1 MPIGRL
7 TRRARLRIIALAKK
21 VKAVK
26 GNGVNG
32 RGARVRGLSE
42 KAKGPFERKA
52 GTAMKRWWFK
62 PQKGL
67 PEETTPA
74 AEGFHQPL
82 SAESLLAVSH
92 RKRLLE
98 RIWQYT
104 ALSPL
109 QFEQLYLE
117 PIRRYATYVQQL
129 PASESHHHAYPGGM
143 LDHGLELVA
152 CSLKL
157 RQSYLLPSGAAP
169 EDQAAQADAWSA
181 AIAYGALLHDVG
193 KIAVDLQVEC
203 QNGERW
209 HPWHGPLNQPYR
221 FRYHPDRDYQLHGAA
236 AGLLYTQI
244 LPPALLDWLS
254 SYPALWGQ
262 LLSLLADHYEHA
274 GTLGELV
281 LQADRVSTAQNIGAN
296 PIKAL
301 QAPKHSLQHHLLAG
315 LRHLVKNEFKLN
327 QPGAAGWLT
336 ANHLWLV
343 SKTATDKLR
352 AYLLAQSVD
361 GIPSS
366 NIALFD
372 ELQSHGLVDATPEG
386 KAVWNA
392 NVTDDDWQHRFT
404 FLRLQ
409 PSLIWADEPRPDCF
423 KGTVEPMTEHPL
435 PAGETCESALDRPQP
450 TQEEEQPVPEHPNQ
464 DFDYLDD
471 LMDMLQEPSEVDTG
485 PSAGSLQS
493 TTTPHMDA
501 EGLAFLEWLRDGIH
515 TRRLVVNDSKA
526 KVHTVDGTF
535 FLVTPGIFQR
545 FAAEHLKQADGAAHK
560 EHWRRIQRDF
570 ERLGIH
576 QKRANGQNIWTC
588 AVRGPR
594 KSSVLNGY
602 LMLRTAGLTS
612 EHPVDNPYLALI
624 R

>member
-1 MPIGRL
+1 MVSMEG
-7 TRRARLRIIALAKK
+7 
-21 VKAVK
+21 
-26 GNGVNG
+26 
-32 RGARVRGLSE
+32 GARVSGLPE
-42 KAKGPFERKA
+42 MAKGPFERKA
-52 GTAMKRWWFK
+52 GNAMKCWWLK
-62 PQKGL
+62 PQKGP
-67 PEETTPA
+67 PEKINPA
-74 AEGFHQPL
+74 AEGYLQPL
-82 SAESLLAVSH
+82 SAESLLAASH

-157 RQSYLLPSGAAP
+157 RQSYLLPSDAAP
-169 EDQAAQADAWSA
+169 EDQATQADAWSA
-181 AIAYGALLHDVG
+181 AIAYGALLHDIG

-203 QNGERW
+203 QNSERW

-236 AGLLYTQI
+236 AGLLYVQI
-244 LPPALLDWLS
+244 LTPTLLDWLS
-254 SYPALWGQ
+254 SYPELWRQ

-296 PIKAL
+296 PTKAL
-301 QAPKHSLQHHLLAG
+301 QAPKHSLQHHLLMG

-336 ANHLWLV
+336 EEHLWLV

-372 ELQSHGLVDATPEG
+372 ELQSHGLVDTTPEG
-386 KAVWNA
+386 KAVWSA
-392 NVTDDDWQHRFT
+392 TVTIGEWQHRFT

-423 KGTVEPMTEHPL
+423 KGTVEPMVEHPL
-435 PAGETCESALDRPQP
+435 PAGDTCESALDRPQP
-450 TQEEEQPVPEHPNQ
+450 TPREEQPEPEHPNQ

-485 PSAGSLQS
+485 ASAGSLQF
-493 TTTPHMDA
+493 TTTPPKDA
-501 EGLAFLEWLRDGIH
+501 EGLAFLEWLRQGVLSH
-515 TRRLVVNDSKA
+515 RLVVNDSKA

-545 FAAEHLKQADGAAHK
+545 YAAEHPESAEAEPQSDA
-560 EHWRRIQRDF
+560 WRRIQRQF
-570 ERLGIH
+570 EKLDVH
-576 QKRANGQNIWTC
+576 LKKPNSQNIWTC
-588 AVRGPR
+588 TVKGPR
-594 KSSVLNGY
+594 KTTSLNGY
-602 LMLRTAGLTS
+602 ILRDTNLLGL
-612 EHPVDNPYLALI
+612 PPPPDNPFLSLQPQTP
-624 R
+624 

>member
-1 MPIGRL
+1 
-7 TRRARLRIIALAKK
+7 
-21 VKAVK
+21 
-26 GNGVNG
+26 
-32 RGARVRGLSE
+32 
-42 KAKGPFERKA
+42 
-52 GTAMKRWWFK
+52 MKRWWLK
-62 PQKGL
+62 IRKSEPAEL
-67 PEETTPA
+67 TPTPI
-74 AEGFHQPL
+74 AEGFLLPQ
-82 SAESLLAVSH
+82 SAESLLAADH
-92 RKRLLE
+92 RRKLLE

-104 ALSPL
+104 ALSEA
-109 QFEQLYLE
+109 QFERLYLE
-117 PIRRYATYVQQL
+117 PIRRYASFVQQL

-181 AIAYGALLHDVG
+181 AIAYGALLHDIG
-193 KIAVDLQVEC
+193 KIAVDLQVEY
-203 QNGERW
+203 QNAERW

-221 FRYHPDRDYQLHGAA
+221 FRYHPGRDYKLHGAA

-244 LPPALLDWLS
+244 LSPALLDWLS
-254 SYPALWGQ
+254 DYPELWSQ
-262 LLSLLADHYEHA
+262 LLFLLADHYEHA

-281 LQADRVSTAQNIGAN
+281 LQADRVSTAQNIGGN
-296 PIKAL
+296 PAKAL
-301 QAPKHSLQHHLLAG
+301 QAPKHSLQHHLLMG

-336 ANHLWLV
+336 EDHLWLV
-343 SKTATDKLR
+343 SKTTTDKLR
-352 AYLLAQSVD
+352 AHLLAQAVD
-361 GIPSS
+361 GIPTS

-372 ELQSHGLVDATPEG
+372 ELQSHGLVEATPES

-392 NVTDDDWQHRFT
+392 TVTEGDWQHRFT

-409 PSLIWADEPRPDCF
+409 PSLIWADERRPDYF
-423 KGTVEPMTEHPL
+423 SGTIEPMTVAPL
-435 PAGETCESALDRPQP
+435 PTSETSESSTAGPQTAADKTRPAAAP
-450 TQEEEQPVPEHPNQ
+450 KSQ

-471 LMDMLQEPSEVDTG
+471 LMDMLEEPRQPETNSSTRGERSAAPPQDTI
-485 PSAGSLQS
+485 
-493 TTTPHMDA
+493 
-501 EGLAFLEWLRDGIH
+501 GLAFLEWLRDGLRSH
-515 TRRLVVNDSKA
+515 RLVINDSKA
-526 KVHTVDGTF
+526 KVHTVEGTF

-545 FAAEHLKQADGAAHK
+545 YAAEHPEQAETDDETAP
-560 EHWRRIQRDF
+560 WRHIQRHF

-594 KSSVLNGY
+594 RTSVLNGY
-602 LMLRTAGLTS
+602 LLHSCTDIIA
-612 EHPVDNPYLALI
+612 HPPADNPYLILV

>member
-1 MPIGRL
+1 
-7 TRRARLRIIALAKK
+7 
-21 VKAVK
+21 
-26 GNGVNG
+26 
-32 RGARVRGLSE
+32 
-42 KAKGPFERKA
+42 
-52 GTAMKRWWFK
+52 MKRWWFK

-67 PEETTPA
+67 SEESTPA
-74 AEGFHQPL
+74 AVGFHQPL
-82 SAESLLAVSH
+82 SAESLLSASH

-109 QFEQLYLE
+109 QLEQLYLE

-193 KIAVDLQVEC
+193 KIAVDLQVEY

-221 FRYHPDRDYQLHGAA
+221 CRYHPDRDYQLHGAA
-236 AGLLYTQI
+236 TGLLYTQI

-262 LLSLLADHYEHA
+262 LLYLLADHYEHA

-296 PIKAL
+296 PTKAL

-315 LRHLVKNEFKLN
+315 LSHLVKREFKLN

-336 ANHLWLV
+336 ADHLWLV
-343 SKTATDKLR
+343 SKTATDRLR

-372 ELQSHGLVDATPEG
+372 ELQSHGLVDSTPEG
-386 KAVWNA
+386 KAVWSA
-392 NVTDDDWQHRFT
+392 NVTDNDWQHRFT
-404 FLRLQ
+404 FLRVQ
-409 PSLIWADEPRPDCF
+409 PSLIWADKPRPDCF
-423 KGTVEPMTEHPL
+423 KGTVEPMVEHPM
-435 PAGETCESALDRPQP
+435 PAGDTCESASDRPQP
-450 TQEEEQPVPEHPNQ
+450 TSEEEQPEPEHPRQ

-471 LMDMLQEPSEVDTG
+471 LMDMLQEPSEVDNG
-485 PSAGSLQS
+485 PSAESLQS
-493 TTTPHMDA
+493 AITPPKDA
-501 EGLAFLEWLRDGIH
+501 EGLAFLEWLRKGVLNH
-515 TRRLVVNDSKA
+515 RLVVNDRKA

-545 FAAEHLKQADGAAHK
+545 YAAEHPELAEAEPQSDA
-560 EHWRRIQRDF
+560 WRRIQRQF
-570 ERLGIH
+570 EKLDAHLR
-576 QKRANGQNIWTC
+576 KPNSQNIWTC
-588 AVRGPR
+588 TVRGPR
-594 KSSVLNGY
+594 NTASLNGY
-602 LMLRTAGLTS
+602 ILRNVNLIGVT
-612 EHPVDNPYLALI
+612 PPPDNPFLKLQS
-624 R
+624 

>member
-1 MPIGRL
+1 
-7 TRRARLRIIALAKK
+7 
-21 VKAVK
+21 
-26 GNGVNG
+26 
-32 RGARVRGLSE
+32 
-42 KAKGPFERKA
+42 
-52 GTAMKRWWFK
+52 MKRWWFK
-62 PQKGL
+62 LQKGL
-67 PEETTPA
+67 PEDITPA

-82 SAESLLAVSH
+82 SAELLLAASH

-104 ALSPL
+104 ALSQP

-193 KIAVDLQVEC
+193 KIAVDLEVEY
-203 QNGERW
+203 QNGEAW

-221 FRYHPDRDYQLHGAA
+221 FRYVAGRDYKLHGTA

-244 LPPALLDWLS
+244 LRPSLLDWLS

-296 PIKAL
+296 PTKAL

-315 LRHLVKNEFKLN
+315 LSHLVKNEFKLN

-336 ANHLWLV
+336 VDHLWLV
-343 SKTATDKLR
+343 SKTATDRLR

-366 NIALFD
+366 NIAMFD
-372 ELQSHGLVDATPEG
+372 ELQSHGLVDATPGG
-386 KAVWNA
+386 KAVWSA

-423 KGTVEPMTEHPL
+423 KGTVEPMMEHSL
-435 PAGETCESALDRPQP
+435 PTGETCESALDLPQP
-450 TQEEEQPVPEHPNQ
+450 TPEGKQPVPEHPNQ

-471 LMDMLQEPSEVDTG
+471 LIDMLQEPSEVETG
-485 PSAGSLQS
+485 PSAESLYS
-493 TTTPHMDA
+493 TAAPPQDVA
-501 EGLAFLEWLRDGIH
+501 GLAFLEWLREGIH
-515 TRRLVVNDSKA
+515 SHRLMVNDSKA

-545 FAAEHLKQADGAAHK
+545 YIAEHIEQPGRAAQK
-560 EHWRRIQRDF
+560 EPWRRIQSHF
-570 ERLGIH
+570 EKLNIH

-588 AVRGPR
+588 AVRGHR
-594 KSSVLNGY
+594 KTSVLNGY
-602 LMLRTAGLTS
+602 LLIEAASISIEPAM
-612 EHPVDNPYLALI
+612 DNPYLALI

>member
-1 MPIGRL
+1 MASMEGD
-7 TRRARLRIIALAKK
+7 
-21 VKAVK
+21 
-26 GNGVNG
+26 
-32 RGARVRGLSE
+32 ARVRGLSE
-42 KAKGPFERKA
+42 KAKGSSERKA
-52 GTAMKRWWFK
+52 GIAMKRWWFK

-67 PEETTPA
+67 PEETTSA
-74 AEGFHQPL
+74 AVGFHQPL

-92 RKRLLE
+92 RKKLIE

-104 ALSPL
+104 ALSQL

-193 KIAVDLQVEC
+193 KIAVDLQVEY

-236 AGLLYTQI
+236 AGLLYMQI
-244 LPPALLDWLS
+244 LSPGLLDWLS
-254 SYPALWGQ
+254 SYPVLWGH
-262 LLSLLADHYEHA
+262 LLSLLADHYELA

-296 PIKAL
+296 PTKAL
-301 QAPKHSLQHHLLAG
+301 QAPKHSLQHHLLTG
-315 LRHLVKNEFKLN
+315 LRHLIKNEFKLN

-336 ANHLWLV
+336 ADHLWLV
-343 SKTATDKLR
+343 SKTATDRLR

-366 NIALFD
+366 NIAMFD
-372 ELQSHGLVDATPEG
+372 ELQSHGLVDATPGG
-386 KAVWNA
+386 KAVWSA

-423 KGTVEPMTEHPL
+423 KGTVEPMMEHSL
-435 PAGETCESALDRPQP
+435 PTGETCESALDLPQP
-450 TQEEEQPVPEHPNQ
+450 TPEGKQPVPEHPNQ

-471 LMDMLQEPSEVDTG
+471 LIDMLQEPSEVETG
-485 PSAGSLQS
+485 PSAESLYS
-493 TTTPHMDA
+493 TAAPPQDVA
-501 EGLAFLEWLRDGIH
+501 GLAFLEWLREGIH
-515 TRRLVVNDSKA
+515 SHRLMVNDSKA

-545 FAAEHLKQADGAAHK
+545 YAAEHPELAA
-560 EHWRRIQRDF
+560 EDPESEAWRRIQRQF
-570 ERLGIH
+570 EKLNAHLR
-576 QKRANGQNIWTC
+576 KPNSQNIWTC
-588 AVRGPR
+588 TVRGPR
-594 KSSVLNGY
+594 KTTSLNGY
-602 LMLRTAGLTS
+602 ILRDANLVGLL
-612 EHPVDNPYLALI
+612 PPPNNPFLNLQT
-624 R
+624 

>member
-1 MPIGRL
+1 
-7 TRRARLRIIALAKK
+7 
-21 VKAVK
+21 
-26 GNGVNG
+26 
-32 RGARVRGLSE
+32 
-42 KAKGPFERKA
+42 
-52 GTAMKRWWFK
+52 MKRWWFK

-67 PEETTPA
+67 PEETIPVA
-74 AEGFHQPL
+74 VGLHQPL
-82 SAESLLAVSH
+82 SAESLLAASH

-181 AIAYGALLHDVG
+181 AIAYGALLHDIG
-193 KIAVDLQVEC
+193 KIAVDLQVEY

-221 FRYHPDRDYQLHGAA
+221 FRYHPDRDYLLHGAA
-236 AGLLYTQI
+236 SGLLYIQI
-244 LPPALLDWLS
+244 LTPPLLDWLS
-254 SYPALWGQ
+254 SYPTLWRH
-262 LLSLLADHYEHA
+262 LLNLLADHYEHA

-296 PIKAL
+296 PTKAL
-301 QAPKHSLQHHLLAG
+301 QAPKHSLQHHLLTG

-336 ANHLWLV
+336 EDHLWLV

-372 ELQSHGLVDATPEG
+372 ELQSHGLVDATDEG
-386 KAVWNA
+386 KAVWSA
-392 NVTDDDWQHRFT
+392 AVTDGDWQHRFT
-404 FLRLQ
+404 FLRLR
-409 PSLIWADEPRPDCF
+409 PDLIWADEPRPDYF
-423 KGTVEPMTEHPL
+423 SGTVEPMMDGPL
-435 PAGETCESALDRPQP
+435 PTSETDESAPDQP
-450 TQEEEQPVPEHPNQ
+450 SATPEAKQPGAVLRNQE
-464 DFDYLDD
+464 FDYLDD
-471 LMDMLQEPSEVDTG
+471 LMDMLQVPGEREN
-485 PSAGSLQS
+485 GSPVEKAQS
-493 TTTPHMDA
+493 VTAPPQEDA
-501 EGLAFLEWLRDGIH
+501 GLAFIEWLREGVNSH
-515 TRRLVVNDSKA
+515 RLVINDSKA

-545 FAAEHLKQADGAAHK
+545 YAAEQP
-560 EHWRRIQRDF
+560 EHAGRDDKIEPWRRIQRHF
-570 ERLGIH
+570 E
-576 QKRANGQNIWTC
+576 KRNLHKKTPNGLNIWTC
-588 AVRGPR
+588 TVRGPR
-594 KSSVLNGY
+594 SASSLNGY
-602 LMLRTAGLTS
+602 LLRDARSISGEPPTNNPFLTLM
-612 EHPVDNPYLALI
+612 P
-624 R
+624 

>member
-1 MPIGRL
+1 
-7 TRRARLRIIALAKK
+7 
-21 VKAVK
+21 
-26 GNGVNG
+26 
-32 RGARVRGLSE
+32 
-42 KAKGPFERKA
+42 
-52 GTAMKRWWFK
+52 MKRWWFK
-62 PQKGL
+62 HQKGN
-67 PEETTPA
+67 A
-74 AEGFHQPL
+74 AEPTLAAAPEGFLLPL
-82 SAESLLAVSH
+82 PAESLLGADH
-92 RKRLLE
+92 RKKLLE

-104 ALSPL
+104 ALSEP
-109 QFEQLYLE
+109 QFEQVYLD
-117 PIRRYATYVQQL
+117 PIRRYAAFVQQL

-181 AIAYGALLHDVG
+181 AIAYGALLHDIG
-193 KIAVDLQVEC
+193 KIAVDVQVEY
-203 QNGERW
+203 QNGEVW
-209 HPWHGPLNQPYR
+209 HPWHGPLTQPYR
-221 FRYHPDRDYQLHGAA
+221 FRYVVGRDYKLHGAA
-236 AGLLYTQI
+236 TGLLYSQVLTSRQ
-244 LPPALLDWLS
+244 LDWLS
-254 SYPALWGQ
+254 SYPVLWNH
-262 LLSLLADHYEHA
+262 LLFLLANHYEHA

-296 PIKAL
+296 PTKAL
-301 QAPKHSLQHHLLAG
+301 LAPKHSLQHHLLTG
-315 LRHLVKNEFKLN
+315 LRHLLKNEFKFN

-336 ANHLWLV
+336 EDHLWLV

-352 AYLLAQSVD
+352 AYLLAQAVD

-372 ELQSHGLVDATPEG
+372 ELQSHGLVDSTPEG
-386 KAVWNA
+386 KAVWSA
-392 NVTDDDWQHRFT
+392 TVTEEDWQHRFT

-423 KGTVEPMTEHPL
+423 EGTVEPMMEHPL

-450 TQEEEQPVPEHPNQ
+450 TPEKKQPVSEHQNQ

-471 LMDMLQEPSEVDTG
+471 LMDMLQEPSEVEIE
-485 PSAGSLQS
+485 SRAGSLQS
-493 TTTPHMDA
+493 ATEPHKDA
-501 EGLAFLEWLRDGIH
+501 EGLAFLEWLREGVLKH
-515 TRRLVVNDSKA
+515 RLVINDSKA

-545 FAAEHLKQADGAAHK
+545 YAAEHLEQSEGAAQK
-560 EHWRRIQRDF
+560 EPWRRIQRHF
-570 ERLGIH
+570 EKLGIH

-594 KSSVLNGY
+594 NTSVLNGY
-602 LMLRTAGLTS
+602 LLQSCADIIA
-612 EHPVDNPYLALI
+612 HPPADNPYLILV

>member
-1 MPIGRL
+1 MEG
-7 TRRARLRIIALAKK
+7 
-21 VKAVK
+21 
-26 GNGVNG
+26 
-32 RGARVRGLSE
+32 GARVRGLSE

-52 GTAMKRWWFK
+52 GTAMKRWWLK
-62 PQKGL
+62 PQKGI

-104 ALSPL
+104 ALSQL

-193 KIAVDLQVEC
+193 KIAVDVQVEY

-209 HPWHGPLNQPYR
+209 HPWHGPLKQPYR

-244 LPPALLDWLS
+244 LTPALLDWLS

-296 PIKAL
+296 PTKAL
-301 QAPKHSLQHHLLAG
+301 LAPKHSLQHHLLMG
-315 LRHLVKNEFKLN
+315 LRHLVKSGFKLN

-336 ANHLWLV
+336 VDHLWLV
-343 SKTATDKLR
+343 SKTATDRLR

-386 KAVWNA
+386 KAVWSA

-404 FLRLQ
+404 FLRMK

-423 KGTVEPMTEHPL
+423 KGTVEPMMEHSL
-435 PAGETCESALDRPQP
+435 PASETCESALDRPQP
-450 TQEEEQPVPEHPNQ
+450 TPEEEQPEPEHPNQ

-471 LMDMLQEPSEVDTG
+471 LMEMLQAPGELETG
-485 PSAGSLQS
+485 SSTGSLQS
-493 TTTPHMDA
+493 DA
-501 EGLAFLEWLRDGIH
+501 ASPEDAVGLAFLEWLRDGINS
-515 TRRLVVNDSKA
+515 RLLVVNDSKA
-526 KVHTVDGTF
+526 KVHTVDGKF

-545 FAAEHLKQADGAAHK
+545 YAAEHLQQPEGAAQK
-560 EHWRRIQRDF
+560 EAWRRIQRHF
-570 ERLGIH
+570 EKLGIH
-576 QKRANGQNIWTC
+576 HKRANGQNIWTC

-594 KSSVLNGY
+594 KTSALNGY
-602 LMLRTAGLTS
+602 LLLGTAELTS

>member
-1 MPIGRL
+1 
-7 TRRARLRIIALAKK
+7 
-21 VKAVK
+21 
-26 GNGVNG
+26 
-32 RGARVRGLSE
+32 
-42 KAKGPFERKA
+42 
-52 GTAMKRWWFK
+52 MKRWWFK

-67 PEETTPA
+67 PEEIIPA
-74 AEGFHQPL
+74 AQGFLQPL
-82 SAESLLAVSH
+82 STESLLAASH

-104 ALSPL
+104 ALSQL

-193 KIAVDLQVEC
+193 KIAVDLQVEY
-203 QNGERW
+203 QNGEPW

-221 FRYHPDRDYQLHGAA
+221 FRYYPNRDYQLHGAA

-244 LPPALLDWLS
+244 LTPTLLDWLS
-254 SYPALWGQ
+254 SYPTLWGQ

-296 PIKAL
+296 PTKAL
-301 QAPKHSLQHHLLAG
+301 LAPKHSLQQHLLTG

-336 ANHLWLV
+336 EEHLWLV

-352 AYLLAQSVD
+352 AYLLAQSMD

-372 ELQSHGLVDATPEG
+372 ELQSHGLADATPEG

-392 NVTDDDWQHRFT
+392 AVTDGDWQHRFT
-404 FLRLQ
+404 FLRLR
-409 PSLIWADEPRPDCF
+409 PGLIWADEPRPDCF
-423 KGTVEPMTEHPL
+423 SGTVEMMVEHPL
-435 PAGETCESALDRPQP
+435 PSSETSESAVDRPQP
-450 TQEEEQPVPEHPNQ
+450 IPDGVQASQEHQNQ
-464 DFDYLDD
+464 DFGYLDD
-471 LMDMLQEPSEVDTG
+471 LMDMLQEPDEIENVTSTVS
-485 PSAGSLQS
+485 PQSATDSPQ
-493 TTTPHMDA
+493 DA
-501 EGLAFLEWLRDGIH
+501 LGLAFLEWLREGLH
-515 TRRLVVNDSKA
+515 THRLVINDRQA
-526 KVHTVDGTF
+526 KLHTVDGTF

-545 FAAEHLKQADGAAHK
+545 FAAEHPELVKPDPPSEA
-560 EHWRRIQRDF
+560 WRRAQRQF
-570 ERLGIH
+570 EKLH
-576 QKRANGQNIWTC
+576 LHLKTPNGQNIWTC
-588 AVRGPR
+588 RVRGPR
-594 KSSVLNGY
+594 STSSLNGY
-602 LMLRTAGLTS
+602 LLNDPRTISGEPPPNNPFLTLVS
-612 EHPVDNPYLALI
+612 
-624 R
+624 